1 MRSQRS
7 HCSQVYRVGACKAVK
22 QVYADT
28 VSYTVLCKFNVEV
41 IGWRENLAFLVC
53 VLELG
58 VVATGGRA

>member
-7 HCSQVYRVGACKAVK
+7 HCGQVYRVGTWEAVE

-28 VSYTVLCKFNVEV
+28 VSNTVLCQFNVEV

-53 VLELG
+53 VVEFG
-58 VVATGGRA
+58 VVTTGGRA